1 MTFICNF
8 SDGEQTCMSVYGRNG
23 PDLARGLKLARYAY
37 ESRKGTTPPTIAS
50 ASFVSRDGKT
60 VATYAADEVAKAA

>member
-1 MTFICNF
+1 MTFVCNF
-8 SDGEQTCMSVYGRNG
+8 SDGEQTCMSVYCRNG

-37 ESRKGTTPPTIAS
+37 ESRKGTTPPRIAS
-50 ASFVSRDGKT
+50 ASFVSRDDKT

>member
-8 SDGEQTCMSVYGRNG
+8 SDGEQTRMSVYCHNG
-23 PDLARGLKLARYAY
+23 PDLERGLKLARYAY
-37 ESRKGTTPPTIAS
+37 ESRKGTTAPTIAS

-60 VATYAADEVAKAA
+60 VATYAGNELAEAA